1 MAPAEMRELR
11 DQIEQ
16 LLGQGFIRRSTSPW
30 GAPVLFVKKRDGSLR
45 LCVDYR
51 ELNKVTIRNKYPLPR
66 IDDLFDQL
74 RGASFFS
81 KIDLRSGYHQLRI
94 REEDVS
100 KTAFLS
106 RYGSYEFWVMPFGL
120 TNAPAVFMD
129 LMNRVFRDFLD
140 QFVIVFIDDILVYSQ
155 TEEEHAEHLR
165 QVLQTLRQN
174 ELYAKYEKCGFWLK
188 EVQFLGHIISDR
200 GISVDPGKVSA
211 VREWGQPTTPTEIR
225 SFLGL
230 AGYYRRF
237 IRGFSKIAGPLTHLT
252 RKGVPFIW
260 SDACQLAFDELKD
273 KLTSAPVLALPRPG
287 VEYLVYTDASLQ
299 GLGGVLQQES
309 QAIAYASRKLK
320 PHEKNYPTHDLE
332 LAAVVF
338 ALRIWRH
345 YLWGRSFDCSRT
357 TSPYSTYSRRRS

>member
-1 MAPAEMRELR
+1 M
-11 DQIEQ
+11 
-16 LLGQGFIRRSTSPW
+16 
-30 GAPVLFVKKRDGSLR
+30 
-45 LCVDYR
+45 
-51 ELNKVTIRNKYPLPR
+51 
-66 IDDLFDQL
+66 
-74 RGASFFS
+74 
-81 KIDLRSGYHQLRI
+81 RI

-106 RYGSYEFWVMPFGL
+106 RYGSYEFRVMPFGL

-188 EVQFLGHIISDR
+188 EVQFLGHIISDQ

-211 VREWGQPTTPTEIR
+211 VREWVQPTTPTEIR

-252 RKGVPFIW
+252 HKGVPFIW
-260 SDACQLAFDELKD
+260 SDACQLAFDELSD
-273 KLTSAPVLALPRPG
+273 KLTSAPVLTFPRPG
-287 VEYLVYTDASLQ
+287 MEYLVYTNVSLL
-299 GLGGVLQQES
+299 GLGSVLQ
-309 QAIAYASRKLK
+309 
-320 PHEKNYPTHDLE
+320 
-332 LAAVVF
+332 
-338 ALRIWRH
+338 
-345 YLWGRSFDCSRT
+345 
-357 TSPYSTYSRRRS
+357 